1 MERMSADKY
10 LTNKLDT
17 RDDRMN
23 DNWNRKDTNGLS
35 AAVVEQAVT
44 DYRRA
49 LRRLWNHPHDE
60 AALHGKEE
68 CERFFRRDMGLYSDL
83 DGEMIIKAIQERVS
97 REMKR

>member
-1 MERMSADKY
+1 
-10 LTNKLDT
+10 
-17 RDDRMN
+17 MN
-23 DNWNRKDTNGLS
+23 DNWSQEGYERLS

-68 CERFFRRDMGLYSDL
+68 CEQFFRRDMRLYSDL
-83 DGEMIIKAIQERVS
+83 DGEMIIRAIKERVS

>member
-1 MERMSADKY
+1 
-10 LTNKLDT
+10 
-17 RDDRMN
+17 MN
-23 DNWNRKDTNGLS
+23 DNWNPEGYERLS

-83 DGEMIIKAIQERVS
+83 DGEMIIKAINERVS
-97 REMKR
+97 REMKQ